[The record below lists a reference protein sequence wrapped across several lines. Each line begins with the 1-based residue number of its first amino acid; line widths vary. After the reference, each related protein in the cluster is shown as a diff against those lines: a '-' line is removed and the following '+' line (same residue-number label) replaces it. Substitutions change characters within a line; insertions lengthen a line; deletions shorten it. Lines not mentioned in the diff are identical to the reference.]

1 MNEAI
6 RVSMISLG
14 CARNLVDSEVLLG
27 HVVEEGLV
35 VVKEPA
41 DADVVVVN
49 TCGFI
54 ETAKQESIDTILSV
68 ARLKEEGNLKG
79 VIAVGCLAQRYGDDL
94 RKNVKELD
102 AVFGLSDYSGVPA
115 VVRKIVN
122 GSTRRWVAP
131 VDGGKPK
138 GPRSDTKRFLLTPK
152 SFAYLRIS
160 EGCDHTCTFCAIPKM
175 RGKNRSK
182 PIDVLVEE
190 AKNLAAAGVQELV
203 VVAEDS
209 TAYGLDTTRKRQIHT
224 LLEQLGEVEGIR
236 WIRLMY
242 AYPHTVLPEL
252 TTFLREHP
260 KAVKYL
266 DIPIQHIAS
275 PMLKAMKRGV
285 SGEQVR
291 GILDRLRSE
300 VPGIAVRSTLIAGFP
315 GETEADFQAAKELVT
330 SYRFERLGVFPYSQE
345 EDTPAYDMPD
355 QIPAKVAEAR
365 VAELMQLQ
373 RSVMRSFHESLVGK
387 TLPVIVDGYD
397 AEAKRVVARTWAD
410 APEVD
415 GRVLLPKGCAEPG
428 AMLDVTI
435 TKAHDYELEGALV
448 AADGKGD
455 GKKPAGGKAKKQA

>member
-27 HVVEEGLV
+27 HVVEEGLQ
-35 VVKEPA
+35 VVKEA
-41 DADVVVVN
+41 DDADVVVVN

-54 ETAKQESIDTILSV
+54 ESAKQESIDTILSV
-68 ARLKEEGNLKG
+68 ARLKKEGNLKG
-79 VIAVGCLAQRYGDDL
+79 VIAVGCLAQRYGDEL
-94 RKNVKELD
+94 RKSVPELD

-115 VVRKIVN
+115 VVRRIVN
-122 GSTRRWVAP
+122 GSSKRWVAP

-160 EGCDHTCTFCAIPKM
+160 EGCDHKCTFCAIPMM
-175 RGKNRSK
+175 RGRNRSK
-182 PIDVLVEE
+182 PIEVLIEE
-190 AKNLAAAGVQELV
+190 AHSLAAAGIQELV
-203 VVAEDS
+203 VVAEDT
-209 TAYGLDTTRKRQIHT
+209 TAYGLDLNRKRQIHT
-224 LLEQLGEVEGIR
+224 LLEQLGDVPGIQ

-242 AYPHTVLPEL
+242 AYPHTVAPEL

-266 DIPIQHIAS
+266 DIPIQHIS
-275 PMLKAMKRGV
+275 SSMLKAMKRGV

-345 EDTPAYDMPD
+345 EDTPAFDMPD
-355 QIPAKVAEAR
+355 QIPAEVAQAR
-365 VAELMQLQ
+365 VAELMGLQ
-373 RSVMRSFHESLVGK
+373 REVMHGFHKGLVGK
-387 TLPVIVDGYD
+387 TLPVLVDGYD
-397 AEAKRVVARTWAD
+397 AEAKQVVGRTWAD

-415 GRVLLPKGCAEPG
+415 GRVLLPKGAAEAG
-428 AMLDVTI
+428 QMVQVKI
-435 TKAHDYELEGALV
+435 TEAHEYELTGKL
-448 AADGKGD
+448 AAAT
-455 GKKPAGGKAKKQA
+455 KKA